1 MYKKSI
7 YFFVLSCFL
16 VTSINA
22 QPPAEKFTTRD
33 ANQVRSIG
41 VTDAALFDQLMVTVG
56 GVGSNSRLIQ
66 EQQNLKPY
74 MMPVRKLGFRGTAWS
89 YMLAGCLEY
98 YVNIKRNFKDNLS
111 PDYIA
116 LSLQSQ
122 GTRPSLEQGL
132 QFLVQ
137 NGTVSAAIVHYD
149 ASQVSSTVYATTKFQ
164 INNYL
169 HLFQAFASPREKIF
183 EVRKALMRGNPVLIE
198 FQADQSFSALTQT
211 FEWEATK
218 ISTPQNYT
226 LLIIGFD
233 ESKQAFEVMSCW
245 GSEWGNNGY
254 IWMPYNDLA
263 NATTNGYVMIPNTY

>member
-1 MYKKSI
+1 MYKKCI
-7 YFFVLSCFL
+7 YFVILSCFFL
-16 VTSINA
+16 TYINA

-33 ANQVRSIG
+33 ASQVQSIG
-41 VTDAALFDQLMVTVG
+41 VTNAALFDQLMVTIG
-56 GVGSNSRLIQ
+56 GVGSNSRMIQ

-74 MMPVRKLGFRGTAWS
+74 MMPVRKLGFRGTEWS
-89 YMLAGCLEY
+89 YILANCLEY
-98 YVNIKRNFKDNLS
+98 YVNISRNFKDNLS

-122 GTRPSLEQGL
+122 GARPSLEQGL

-137 NGTVSAAIVHYD
+137 NGTVSAAIVPYD
-149 ASQVSSTVYATTKFQ
+149 ADQVSSTVYATTKFK

-183 EVRKALMRGNPVLIE
+183 EIRKALMRGNPVLIE
-198 FQADQSFSALTQT
+198 FQADQGFSTLTQT
-211 FEWEATK
+211 YEWEARKTN
-218 ISTPQNYT
+218 SPQSYT

-245 GSEWGNNGY
+245 GNEWGNNGY
-254 IWMPYNDLA
+254 LWITYNDLA
-263 NATTNGYVMIPNTY
+263 NAATNGYVMIPNTY